1 MEFHKTLAQRSGVQ
15 TILQTIKE
23 QGPISKRELQEVTGL
38 SWGHVSQ
45 VTKRFL
51 EEGYIVVEEQEM
63 TAGRTRDLVDI
74 NRNDNYFIGVDLN
87 SQRIRVVLTDMKG
100 RVIYEVR
107 ETWDESEHEIVLG
120 TIVKVIDRIMEQ
132 YSNKK
137 ISGIGFAVQG
147 IVDVSEGVSV
157 SISSIKNWNNVP
169 LKNLMEERYGVDVVI
184 AHDPDCLMKCECGCG
199 VLKNSDVKD
208 ALAVNYNYGLGIG
221 MSIMINGQIYLG
233 AQGRAGEL
241 DHTILNVR
249 DDGWHDMLGQHISK
263 RDTDIDMQELSDYIG
278 RSIAMVN
285 SLLNPEII
293 VMHITEPDYQE
304 MIFEAVQKYLKY
316 YSYNKNVSLKL
327 SSLDRNA
334 KAIGA
339 ALILIDRQIDRV
351 I

>member
-23 QGPISKRELQEVTGL
+23 QGPISKRELQEMTGL

-100 RVIYEVR
+100 RIIYEVR
-107 ETWDESEHEIVLG
+107 ETWDKSEREVVLE
-120 TIVKVIDRIMEQ
+120 TIIKVIDRIIIQ
-132 YSNKK
+132 YCDKK
-137 ISGIGFAVQG
+137 IIGIGFAVQG
-147 IVDVSEGVSV
+147 IVDIMEGVSI

-169 LKNLMEERYGVDVVI
+169 LKQLMEERYRVDVVL
-184 AHDPDCLMKCECGCG
+184 AHDPDCLMKCECNCG
-199 VLKNSDVKD
+199 VLQKSDVKD
-208 ALAVNYNYGLGIG
+208 VLAVNYNYGLGMG

-233 AQGRAGEL
+233 SQGRAGEL
-241 DHTILNVR
+241 DHTILNVKE
-249 DDGWHDMLGQHISK
+249 DGWHDMLGQHISK
-263 RDTDIDMQELSDYIG
+263 RDTEIDMQELSNYIG

-293 VMHITEPDYQE
+293 VMHIAEPDYQE
-304 MIFEAVQKYLKY
+304 LIFETVQKYLQH
-316 YSYNKNVSLKL
+316 YSYNKNVRLKL
-327 SSLDRNA
+327 SALDRNA